1 MANVMKAMRAYMPR
15 IKYPKILT
23 TDVLAKFMA
32 MGKSVNE
39 ADVKSMLCQLRDALM
54 YHSSIGQPVKLD
66 GLGIFRP
73 TISLDGSF
81 SMTFRPDIKI
91 KGSQNAPYGFT
102 GEIINKDMIGKTQA
116 DIIARWNEE
125 HPDDPI
131 E

>member
-15 IKYPKILT
+15 IKYPKILD
-23 TDVLAKFMA
+23 TDGLAKLMV
-32 MGKSVNE
+32 MSKSVNE
-39 ADVKSMLCQLRDALM
+39 ADVKSMLCQLKDTLM
-54 YHSSIGQPVKLD
+54 YLSSTGQPVKLD

-81 SMTFRPDIKI
+81 SMTFRPDLKI
-91 KGSQNAPYGFT
+91 KSSQNAPHGFK

-116 DIIARWNEE
+116 EIIARWNQE